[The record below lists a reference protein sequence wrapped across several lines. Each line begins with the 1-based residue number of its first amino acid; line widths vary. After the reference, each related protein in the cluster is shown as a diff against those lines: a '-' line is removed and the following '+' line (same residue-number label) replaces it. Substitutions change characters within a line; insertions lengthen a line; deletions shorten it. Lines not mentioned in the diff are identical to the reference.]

1 MKMNADTT
9 RLRAQGNTEDLQ
21 ASKTCLPD
29 LGGEWKMKRLGD
41 IADIDP
47 ENLPNNTD
55 PDCEFN
61 YISLEQVDAGRL
73 LGFTEIVF
81 RTAPS
86 RARRVLREN
95 DVLMSTVRPNLMAH
109 LFFRGQIA
117 NAVCSTGF
125 AVIRSKPN
133 LSDPGFLFAHLF
145 GHVVNKQIS
154 KILAGSNYPAINTND
169 VRMIEI
175 PCPPSIEEQRAI
187 AEALSD
193 VDGLIQS
200 LEALIAKKQAIKQAA
215 MQQLLTGKTRL
226 PGFSGAWER
235 RRLGEIGE
243 ISGAGVDKKIRP
255 NEIMVRLVNYLD
267 VYRKTFL
274 YSKDLV
280 QEVSAKQGQ
289 VRHCSINK
297 GDIFFT
303 PTSEVRDDIGRSA
316 VAMENIPDGVYSYHV
331 VRLRLNTNWDLRFR
345 AYAFDTKDF
354 YDQASISCEGSGTR
368 YVITLP
374 KFRAITI
381 HFPPTTEE
389 QSAIAAILSDMDAE
403 IVALERRRDKTCAIK
418 QGMMQQL
425 LTGQVRLM

>member
-29 LGGEWKMKRLGD
+29 LGGEWEMKRLGD

-125 AVIRSKPN
+125 AVIRSKSN

-235 RRLGEIGE
+235 RRLGELADIKNGATPSTQIGAYWNGPIPWCIPTDITATPGKYLLAAERSITEAGLASCAASLLPVGALLLCSRATIGE
-243 ISGAGVDKKIRP
+243 IKIATSP
-255 NEIMVRLVNYLD
+255 VCTNQGFKSLVCKDNVFNEFLYYLLLTLKPQMIE
-267 VYRKTFL
+267 RATGSTFL
-274 YSKDLV
+274 EIGK
-280 QEVSAKQGQ
+280 
-289 VRHCSINK
+289 
-297 GDIFFT
+297 
-303 PTSEVRDDIGRSA
+303 RD
-316 VAMENIPDGVYSYHV
+316 V
-331 VRLRLNTNWDLRFR
+331 
-345 AYAFDTKDF
+345 
-354 YDQASISCEGSGTR
+354 ASIELS
-368 YVITLP
+368 V
-374 KFRAITI
+374 
-381 HFPPTTEE
+381 PTYAE
-389 QSAIAAILSDMDAE
+389 QRAIAAILSDMDAE
-403 IVALERRRDKTCAIK
+403 IAALERRRDKTCAIK

>member
-125 AVIRSKPN
+125 AVIRSKSN

-235 RRLGEIGE
+235 RRLGELGPFSKGRGIKRSDVSDEGVPCIRYGELYTRYKDYVLKPVARIPLTVASKSLPIKTGDLLFAGSGETSEEIGRCAVYIGE
-243 ISGAGVDKKIRP
+243 EQVYVGGDVVVLTPLSQYP
-255 NEIMVRLVNYLD
+255 LYLGYLMNHPTVAVQKARMAQGD
-267 VYRKTFL
+267 AVVHINSRNL
-274 YSKDLV
+274 AQVQIDLPSV
-280 QEVSAKQGQ
+280 K
-289 VRHCSINK
+289 
-297 GDIFFT
+297 
-303 PTSEVRDDIGRSA
+303 
-316 VAMENIPDGVYSYHV
+316 
-331 VRLRLNTNWDLRFR
+331 
-345 AYAFDTKDF
+345 
-354 YDQASISCEGSGTR
+354 
-368 YVITLP
+368 
-374 KFRAITI
+374 
-381 HFPPTTEE
+381 E
-389 QSAIAAILSDMDAE
+389 QSAIAAVLSDMDAE

>member
-29 LGGEWKMKRLGD
+29 LGGEWEMKRLGD

-125 AVIRSKPN
+125 AVIRSKSN

-235 RRLGEIGE
+235 KRLGELGPFSKGRGIKRSDVSDAGVPCIRYGELYTRYKDYVLKPVARIPLTVASKSLPIKTGDLLFAGSGETSEEIGRCAVYIGE
-243 ISGAGVDKKIRP
+243 EQVYVGGDVVVLTPLSQYP
-255 NEIMVRLVNYLD
+255 LYLGYLMNHPTVAVQKARMAQGD
-267 VYRKTFL
+267 AVVHINSRNL
-274 YSKDLV
+274 AQVQIDLPSV
-280 QEVSAKQGQ
+280 K
-289 VRHCSINK
+289 
-297 GDIFFT
+297 
-303 PTSEVRDDIGRSA
+303 
-316 VAMENIPDGVYSYHV
+316 
-331 VRLRLNTNWDLRFR
+331 
-345 AYAFDTKDF
+345 
-354 YDQASISCEGSGTR
+354 
-368 YVITLP
+368 
-374 KFRAITI
+374 
-381 HFPPTTEE
+381 E

>member
-1 MKMNADTT
+1 MKMNAETT
-9 RLRAQGNTEDLQ
+9 RPQEQGNTEDLP
-21 ASKTCLPD
+21 ALD
-29 LGGEWKMKRLGD
+29 GEWKMKRLGD

-55 PDCEFN
+55 PDYEFN
-61 YISLEQVDAGRL
+61 YISLEQVDTGQL

-95 DVLMSTVRPNLMAH
+95 DILMSTVRPNLMAH

-175 PCPPSIEEQRAI
+175 PCPPSVEEQRAI
-187 AEALSD
+187 AEVLSD

-200 LEALIAKKQAIKQAA
+200 LDALIAKKRAIKQAA

-226 PGFSGAWER
+226 PGFSGAWET

-280 QEVSAKQGQ
+280 QEVSAKQDQ
-289 VRHCSINK
+289 VRRCSVNK

-316 VAMENIPDGVYSYHV
+316 VAMENISDGVYSYHV

-354 YDQASISCEGSGTR
+354 YDQASLSCEGSGTR

-374 KFRAITI
+374 RFRAITI
-381 HFPPTTEE
+381 RFPPTTKE
-389 QSAIAAILSDMDAE
+389 QSAIAVILSDMDAE
-403 IVALERRRDKTCAIK
+403 IAALERRRDKTSAIK

-425 LTGQVRLM
+425 LTGRIRLVKSE